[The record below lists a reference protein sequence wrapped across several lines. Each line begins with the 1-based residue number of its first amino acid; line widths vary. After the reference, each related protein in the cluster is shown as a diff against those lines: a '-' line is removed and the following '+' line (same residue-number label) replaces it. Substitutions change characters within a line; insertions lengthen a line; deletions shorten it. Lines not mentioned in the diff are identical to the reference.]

1 MFNDYYIKIIIKIFI
16 ILNLIIN
23 HMDRL
28 EKSTSNNEEGFI
40 KTVFPFDEDQK
51 GLLLNIIQYAVL
63 AIIPIVVLL
72 KLIKNYIPEAE
83 DDKGSL
89 VILVEV
95 IGQVV
100 VMLFALYFIHK
111 IIEYIPTYSG
121 FKYGEVN
128 VFNIIPAILLISI
141 TMQTKLG
148 EKVEILMDRLWEL
161 YEGQPSAKP
170 GKGGQRQGQGQGQV
184 RVTQPL
190 SQQYAPTVNTMP
202 STTTSIDALPNQ
214 LQGQQTSMKS
224 QSNEY
229 SIPQSPDFNS
239 MYGGP
244 ETPLVGAANPGG
256 GGGMGMESFEPMAAN
271 DFLGGGGFGS
281 SF

>member
-1 MFNDYYIKIIIKIFI
+1 
-16 ILNLIIN
+16 
-23 HMDRL
+23 MDRL
-28 EKSTSNNEEGFI
+28 EKSTSNNEDGFI
-40 KTVFPFDEDQK
+40 KTVFPFDEEQK
-51 GLLLNIIQYAVL
+51 GMLLNIIQYAVL
-63 AIIPIVVLL
+63 AIIPIVILL
-72 KLIKNYIPEAE
+72 KMIKNYIPEAE

-95 IGQVV
+95 FGQVII
-100 VMLFALYFIHK
+100 MFMALYFIHK

-128 VFNIIPAILLISI
+128 VFNIIPALLLISI

-161 YEGQPSAKP
+161 YEGRPSSNNQ
-170 GKGGQRQGQGQGQV
+170 GKGGQGQGQV

-214 LQGQQTSMKS
+214 LQGQQTNMKS

-244 ETPLVGAANPGG
+244 ETPLVGAANPGAS
-256 GGGMGMESFEPMAAN
+256 MESFEPMAAN
-271 DFLGGGGFGS
+271 DFLGGGGGFGS

>member
-1 MFNDYYIKIIIKIFI
+1 
-16 ILNLIIN
+16 
-23 HMDRL
+23 MDRL
-28 EKSTSNNEEGFI
+28 EKNTGNNEEGFI

-51 GLLLNIIQYAVL
+51 GLLLNIIQYSVL
-63 AIIPIVVLL
+63 AIIPIVILL
-72 KLIKNYIPEAE
+72 KIIKNYIPEAE

-100 VMLFALYFIHK
+100 IMFTALYFIHK

-128 VFNIIPAILLISI
+128 VFNILPALLLISI

-148 EKVEILMDRLWEL
+148 EKIQILVDRLWEL
-161 YEGQPSAKP
+161 YEGQSGKP
-170 GKGGQRQGQGQGQV
+170 QQKQGQQGQGQV

-190 SQQYAPTVNTMP
+190 SQQYAAPPQQQQIMSMP
-202 STTTSIDALPNQ
+202 PPQSQMTN
-214 LQGQQTSMKS
+214 MKS

-229 SIPQSPDFNS
+229 SIPQTPNFNN
-239 MYGGP
+239 MYAGP
-244 ETPLVGAANPGG
+244 ETPLVGAATPGG
-256 GGGMGMESFEPMAAN
+256 MMEGMEPMAAN
-271 DFLGGGGFGS
+271 DFFGGGFGS
-281 SF
+281 AF

>member
-1 MFNDYYIKIIIKIFI
+1 MFNDYIKIIIKIFR

-28 EKSTSNNEEGFI
+28 EKSTSNNEDGFI

-51 GLLLNIIQYAVL
+51 GMLLNIIQYAVL
-63 AIIPIVVLL
+63 AIIPIVILL
-72 KLIKNYIPEAE
+72 KMIKKYIPEAE

-95 IGQVV
+95 IGQVII
-100 VMLFALYFIHK
+100 MFMALYFIHK

-128 VFNIIPAILLISI
+128 VFNIIPALLLISI

-161 YEGQPSAKP
+161 YEGHPPATQ
-170 GKGGQRQGQGQGQV
+170 GKGGQGQGQV

-190 SQQYAPTVNTMP
+190 SRQYAPTVNTMP

-214 LQGQQTSMKS
+214 LQGQQTNMKS

-244 ETPLVGAANPGG
+244 ETPLVGAANPGAS
-256 GGGMGMESFEPMAAN
+256 MESFEPMAAN

>member
-1 MFNDYYIKIIIKIFI
+1 
-16 ILNLIIN
+16 
-23 HMDRL
+23 MDRL
-28 EKSTSNNEEGFI
+28 EKSTSNNEDGFI
-40 KTVFPFDEDQK
+40 KTVFPFDEEQK
-51 GLLLNIIQYAVL
+51 GMLLNIIQYAVL
-63 AIIPIVVLL
+63 AIIPIVILL
-72 KLIKNYIPEAE
+72 KMIKNYIPEAE

-95 IGQVV
+95 FGQVII
-100 VMLFALYFIHK
+100 MFMALYFIHK

-128 VFNIIPAILLISI
+128 VFNIIPALLLISI

-161 YEGQPSAKP
+161 YEGRPSSNNQ
-170 GKGGQRQGQGQGQV
+170 GKGGQGQGQGQV

-214 LQGQQTSMKS
+214 LQGQQTNMKS

-229 SIPQSPDFNS
+229 SITQSPDFNS

-244 ETPLVGAANPGG
+244 ETPMVGASTPG
-256 GGGMGMESFEPMAAN
+256 MMEAMEPMAAGN
-271 DFLGGGGFGS
+271 FSAFGS
-281 SF
+281 AF

>member
-1 MFNDYYIKIIIKIFI
+1 
-16 ILNLIIN
+16 
-23 HMDRL
+23 MDRL
-28 EKSTSNNEEGFI
+28 EKNTANNEEGFI

-51 GLLLNIIQYAVL
+51 GLLLNIIQYSVL
-63 AIIPIVVLL
+63 AIIPVVVLL
-72 KLIKNYIPEAE
+72 KVIKNYIPEAE

-95 IGQVV
+95 IGQIV
-100 VMLFALYFIHK
+100 VMFMALYFINK

-121 FKYGEVN
+121 LRYGDVN

-148 EKVEILMDRLWEL
+148 EKVQILVDRIWEL
-161 YEGQPSAKP
+161 YEGQTSSN
-170 GKGGQRQGQGQGQV
+170 GQNKSGQGQGQGQGQV

-190 SQQYAPTVNTMP
+190 SQQYAAPPQQQQIMSMP
-202 STTTSIDALPNQ
+202 PPQSQMTN
-214 LQGQQTSMKS
+214 MKS

-229 SIPQSPDFNS
+229 SIPQTPNFNN
-239 MYGGP
+239 MYAGP

-256 GGGMGMESFEPMAAN
+256 MMESMEPMAAN
-271 DFLGGGGFGS
+271 DYFGGGGFGS
-281 SF
+281 AF